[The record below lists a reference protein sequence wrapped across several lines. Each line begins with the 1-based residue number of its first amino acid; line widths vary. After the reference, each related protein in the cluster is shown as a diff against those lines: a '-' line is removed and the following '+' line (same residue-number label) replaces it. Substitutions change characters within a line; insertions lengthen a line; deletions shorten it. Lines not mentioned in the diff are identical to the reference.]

1 MFFSLL
7 ALKRADNMAQ
17 SPDFRGR
24 QETYDRLEKI
34 AGQIIEEEQCFSLRD
49 LEVNGKDLI
58 QAGMEQGPEIGKTLE
73 ALLAAVM
80 DGKVANEKEAL
91 LEETKNIPC
100 QQNKK
105 TVQTAENY

>member
-1 MFFSLL
+1 MLS
-7 ALKRADNMAQ
+7 N
-17 SPDFRGR
+17 S
-24 QETYDRLEKI
+24 RLEKI

-80 DGKVANEKEAL
+80 DGKVANKKEAL
-91 LEETKNIPC
+91 LEEAKNIPC